1 MSALIGLLAV
11 FFFFA
16 APFAAL
22 IWLIVSIARLCILP
36 KADERRQSRA
46 KMLVISVL
54 VFIGIIVIDIALVFV
69 FTALVVSSM

>member
-1 MSALIGLLAV
+1 MSALIGSLAI
-11 FFFFA
+11 FFFFTAPYA
-16 APFAAL
+16 AFV
-22 IWLIVSIARLCILP
+22 WLIVSIARLCSLP